1 MFSFRDMHLL
11 SLATAMLLCLTTNR
25 QNVANAHY
33 SLRPV
38 QTTAED
44 ENNVGSEESMVLVHQ
59 ERQLPKLCTE
69 QLDDFQPFDGDD
81 KDQREVDIDIT
92 LTLNDSSEK
101 TQRKAIKQSRKAL
114 QKAMHHIMTTDDY
127 DFEKHVHDRGLRLEV
142 ERHNIAVSS
151 PWYLAP
157 EDEED
162 LSFTMSF
169 SFPSLTG
176 ELNYNCHDDITY
188 AKEKITRALYRA
200 FASSSSGGEER
211 LEKAFQHKLKVTDN
225 FTFAK
230 LEVWVSMA

>member
-1 MFSFRDMHLL
+1 MFSFRHMHLL

-25 QNVANAHY
+25 QNFANAHY
-33 SLRPV
+33 SLRPAH

-44 ENNVGSEESMVLVHQ
+44 ESNVGSEEPMVLVHR
-59 ERQLPKLCTE
+59 ERYLPSLCTE
-69 QLDDFQPFDGDD
+69 QLDDFQPFDDD
-81 KDQREVDIDIT
+81 KDHTEVDIDIT

-101 TQRKAIKQSRKAL
+101 TQRKAIKQTKKAL
-114 QKAMHHIMTTDDY
+114 QKAMHHIMTTNA
-127 DFEKHVHDRGLRLEV
+127 FEKNSDDLGLRLDV

-151 PWYLAP
+151 PAG
-157 EDEED
+157 DEED
-162 LSFTMSF
+162 LSFTMRF

-176 ELNYNCHDDITY
+176 ELNYNCHDGITY

-200 FASSSSGGEER
+200 FAGSSGSKKG
-211 LEKAFQHKLKVTDN
+211 LEKAFKHKLKVTDN

>member
-1 MFSFRDMHLL
+1 MFSFRGMHLL
-11 SLATAMLLCLTTNR
+11 SLATALMLICLTNR
-25 QNVANAHY
+25 QNVLANAH
-33 SLRPV
+33 SLRSA

-44 ENNVGSEESMVLVHQ
+44 ENVGSEPMVVHQ
-59 ERQLPKLCTE
+59 DRHLPSLCTE

-114 QKAMHHIMTTDDY
+114 QKAMHHVMTTDDY
-127 DFEKHVHDRGLRLEV
+127 DFEKHIDDRGLCLEV
-142 ERHNIAVSS
+142 ERRNIAVSS

-169 SFPSLTG
+169 SVPSLTG

-188 AKEKITRALYRA
+188 AKEKIASELYRA
-200 FASSSSGGEER
+200 FAGSSSGGEER

-225 FTFAK
+225 FTFVK